1 MVFSNIAESY
11 FDEFP
16 FKRKDRRRKSSQ
28 YFFLS
33 HAHSDHISGLKASLS
48 DPDVMIVC
56 SEETA
61 SAIRVLSN
69 IQKEKC
75 LIINP
80 NQSLDFDHFI
90 VHAIDANHCI
100 GSLMFVIESK
110 TGLKEIYTG
119 DFRMGASIREEKELF
134 FQADKLWLDN
144 TYGTDSRFN
153 FPPREEIISQII
165 TLILTE
171 GNFPDRNI
179 WIASYQLGKELLL
192 KTVSQ
197 VLKVKLFASELKSEI
212 YKEIGG
218 EWDIFTAQK
227 ETGLYTDSRRTVENL
242 YGVSEAKKNKIIE
255 ALRISPTGWSL
266 KLQQKALD
274 VHFFPYSDHCSYP
287 EIQEFINLTQAKKIT
302 YL

>member
-1 MVFSNIAESY
+1 MVFSSVAESY

-48 DPDVMIVC
+48 DPDVKIVC
-56 SEETA
+56 SDETA
-61 SAIRVLSN
+61 SIIRVLCN

-75 LIINP
+75 LIVNP
-80 NQSLDFDHFI
+80 NQSLDFDDFI

-100 GSLMFVIESK
+100 GSLMYIIESK
-110 TGLKEIYTG
+110 TGFKEIYTG
-119 DFRMGASIREEKELF
+119 DFRMGDSIREERDLF
-134 FQADKLWLDN
+134 SQADKIWLDN
-144 TYGTDSRFN
+144 TYGTDSRFK
-153 FPPREEIISQII
+153 FPPREEMISQII

-171 GNFPDRNI
+171 GQFPEKNI

-197 VLKVKLFASELKSEI
+197 VLKVKLFTSELKAEI

-218 EWDIFTAQK
+218 EWDIFTSQE
-227 ETGLYTDSRRTVENL
+227 ETGVYIDSRQAVENL
-242 YGVSEAKKNKIIE
+242 NGISEVKKNKIME
-255 ALRISPTGWSL
+255 SLRISPTGWSL
-266 KLQQKALD
+266 KKQQKALD

-287 EIQEFINLTQAKKIT
+287 EIQEFINLTQAKKII